1 MITSPSIAIRYR
13 LEAYFGALVRQ
24 AADTDIEG
32 IMSAVGP
39 AVTHLFEETPQ
50 PLHGLLE
57 RELRTVGDE
66 YGISDALE
74 QVFVEVH
81 EEAGEAEDE

>member
-1 MITSPSIAIRYR
+1 MITSQSIAIRYR

-66 YGISDALE
+66 YGISDELE
-74 QVFVEVH
+74 LVFLEVH
-81 EEAGEAEDE
+81 EEIDEPGDE

>member
-1 MITSPSIAIRYR
+1 MITSPSVAIRYR

-32 IMSAVGP
+32 IMSAVAP

-66 YGISDALE
+66 YGISDELE
-74 QVFVEVH
+74 QVFLEVH
-81 EEAGEAEDE
+81 EEIDEPGEE

>member
-13 LEAYFGALVRQ
+13 LEAYLGALVRQ

-39 AVTHLFEETPQ
+39 AVAHLFEETPQ

-66 YGISDALE
+66 YGISDELE
-74 QVFVEVH
+74 QVFMEVH
-81 EEAGEAEDE
+81 EEIEEPE